1 MREWKASQYRGYGS
15 TVAVDFFESAAKARQ
30 NVSGEDFDRATET
43 VEKQNL
49 IAQEFHDWR
58 MMRKKEYGEGKKHN
72 SDKVTSSD
80 LLSDWEDWLE

>member
-1 MREWKASQYRGYGS
+1 MHGEGYSFSFSPDRSLFQKG
-15 TVAVDFFESAAKARQ
+15 RQ

-43 VEKQNL
+43 VGMQNL

-58 MMRKKEYGEGKKHN
+58 MMRKKEYGEGKKKN
-72 SDKVTSSD
+72 RDKVTSAD